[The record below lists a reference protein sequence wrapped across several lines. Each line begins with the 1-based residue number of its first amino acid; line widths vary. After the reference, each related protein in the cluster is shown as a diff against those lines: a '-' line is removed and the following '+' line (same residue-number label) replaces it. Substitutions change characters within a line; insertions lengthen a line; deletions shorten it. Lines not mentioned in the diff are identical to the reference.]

1 VTDTYSPF
9 QQTEPIAITDLTSER
24 PAPAPSQNFAQQVIG
39 AAPDLS
45 ALMPSAL
52 TRPLGITHAAPAP
65 RVVSSQPNYTTQLS
79 NKYSDPEIANAYASL
94 PEQFRNGLIRYDAQ
108 RVAGGSPPMTKDETL
123 RAIQTLRDNKPAT
136 PAPERSLLDVPG
148 NILHDLGDVIRAIPR
163 IPGAIVGEVGQLGQM
178 AHTGRGGLADLAASP
193 GIRMIPGAYTVG
205 NLASGGSGVR
215 ELATHPLMTFLDLLP
230 GASKLAEGTGV
241 VRAAQE
247 AADLAGG
254 GKVRPLGVLATR
266 TLDDA
271 GQVIPNALGET
282 LNNFRG
288 ETRLGQAI
296 DAGFGRRSRG
306 LARMWETIN
315 QRVNAQAAGLVD
327 GGTVGRL
334 TEAASNLNRTFTEQY
349 GWDAAKF
356 RELHD
361 IAVTGDPAVLRSLPA
376 PELSYINTARDL
388 ATAYGNVALH
398 DGEGL
403 ARIVD
408 PRSGVAEF
416 YPSDKA
422 MQINRARALSDH
434 ASRMMELRRQYLS
447 EHADLTSPLDAS
459 AINKMTEDALS
470 IERSGGSKQWV
481 AREMRAI
488 MQVVDAH
495 GYDVAAIDKVRSAAS
510 HGKGSWA
517 DFADTIDSEI
527 ARQDALNAA
536 SGITRTRMPIT
547 DIITELR
554 RHKTDPQAQML
565 ATGLARRD
573 TKLVTY
579 ALKNLEQRT
588 NWRLPILDNPDFA
601 ATVRSLRRRY
611 AFENDIGRYF
621 TPTTAAK
628 RAARAEKMLSQT
640 PPARFGPRIARDA
653 TNATVNEAIPVAEY
667 AIGRSLSA
675 DEAGRVATAVQMA
688 HWNAVEDLGIP
699 AEHLK
704 ALHSDLQA
712 EIAGTWRDLVEQ
724 GVDPVFVHNVSLGRA
739 RGMANPSVGPVPQS
753 LSQVKDRALDFTPSV
768 QDLGVALTHQG
779 LEMLTRRGS
788 EEFIDFI
795 ADRYGVTQQA
805 LQDIH
810 AGRAAELARV
820 DTTFDPRG
828 HLQRLIDRGWVKFN
842 PEEVGYSWGG
852 SRLNKYQQDV
862 VFIPKAIAKNLKQ
875 MHDPASPL
883 IAAMSPITRTF
894 RLSVVGLSP
903 RTQLYNILGGATML
917 LGETGPSAFKYA
929 RQAREWVRNPGSI
942 TDEVLR
948 ATIGSEKRAL
958 LDDAAL
964 AAPRANLL
972 AGRTLGRIWQQ
983 IQEARPGGKVR
994 DAFGKVI
1001 DKSLDLNAFFDDTY
1015 RVMGYLYGRDK
1026 ALTRGL
1032 TPEMAERAGME
1043 LTRKVMM
1050 DWTGMTPF
1058 ERGVLKQIFPFYG
1071 FMNHAMRYV
1080 MRYPVD
1086 HPMRAEIVASFGRA
1100 EADDSKILPASFL
1113 SALFFGDMDASGNRN
1128 ALNTAPI
1135 NPFGDVA
1142 NMFTIAGF
1150 LGATN
1155 PLINTA
1161 LEQAGLVR
1169 GQAELYPTLRYDPE
1183 TGRLSASHGNPL
1195 MMLLENTIPQTAVLT
1210 SLLGL
1215 NGEFRDRMQRD
1226 PASASRFLASSMG
1239 LPILWRSWSIPAEA
1253 AKAEVARGKAEDKVR
1268 TEALRTGDWT
1278 EALRYPGLRDNY
1290 QQLLAA
1296 TPQELAQYQPQ
1307 GADIYEAMIEQAL
1320 GQQQVQANI
1329 NAQQRQQATLG
1340 AISPFL
1346 QSSSPAG

>member
-1 VTDTYSPF
+1 MTDAYSPF
-9 QQTEPIAITDLTSER
+9 QQTNPIAITDLTSAR
-24 PAPAPSQNFAQQVIG
+24 PTQVASGPGQNLAQQVIG
-39 AAPDLS
+39 AVPDVS
-45 ALMPSAL
+45 ALIPSMVAQ
-52 TRPLGITHAAPAP
+52 PLGLTHAAAAP
-65 RVVSSQPNYTTQLS
+65 RVVASQPNYTTALA
-79 NKYSDPEIANAYASL
+79 NKYADTEIANAFASL
-94 PEQFRNGLIRYDAQ
+94 PSQYRNGLIRYDAQ
-108 RVAGGSPPMTKDETL
+108 RVAGGSPPLTRDETL

-136 PAPERSLLDVPG
+136 PAPQRSLLDVPG
-148 NILHDLGDVIRAIPR
+148 NILHDLGDLIHSVPR
-163 IPGAIVGEVGQLGQM
+163 IPGAIVGEFGRLGQI
-178 AHTGRGGLADLAASP
+178 AHTGNGPIADLAASP
-193 GIRMIPGAYTVG
+193 GVRMIPGAYTVG
-205 NLASGGSGVR
+205 HLASGAGGVR
-215 ELATHPLMTFLDLLP
+215 ELATHPLMTVLDVLP
-230 GASKLAEGTGV
+230 GASKLAEGSKV
-241 VRAAQE
+241 VKAAQE
-247 AADLAGG
+247 AADLAGA

-266 TLDDA
+266 TLDEA
-271 GQVIPNALGET
+271 GRVVPNALGET
-282 LNNFRG
+282 INNIRG
-288 ETRLGQAI
+288 ETRLGQAV
-296 DAGFGRRSRG
+296 DAAFGRRSRE
-306 LARMWETIN
+306 LSRMWETIN
-315 QRVNAQAAGLVD
+315 QRVTAQASGLVD

-334 TEAASNLNRTFTEQY
+334 TESASNLNRTFAEQY

-361 IAVTGDPAVLRSLPA
+361 VAVTGDPTVLRSLPA
-376 PELSYINTARDL
+376 PELAYINTARDL
-388 ATAYGNVALH
+388 ANAYGNVALH

-403 ARIVD
+403 AQVVD
-408 PRSGVAEF
+408 PRTGVAEF
-416 YPSDKA
+416 YPTDKA

-447 EHADLTSPLDAS
+447 EHADLTSPLDAP
-459 AINKMTEDALS
+459 AITKMVEDALS
-470 IERSGGSKQWV
+470 IERAGGSKQWV

-495 GYDVAAIDKVRSAAS
+495 GYDVAAIDRVRSAAS
-510 HGKGSWA
+510 RGKGSWA

-527 ARQDALNAA
+527 ARQDAINAA
-536 SGITRTRMPIT
+536 SNITRQRMPIT

-565 ATGLARRD
+565 ATGLAKRD

-628 RAARAEKMLSQT
+628 RAARADRMLTNS

-667 AIGRSLSA
+667 AIGRQLSA

-810 AGRAAELARV
+810 AGRAQELARM
-820 DTTFDPRG
+820 DTTFDARG
-828 HLQRLIDRGWVKFN
+828 HMERLIKRGWERFDPREK
-842 PEEVGYSWGG
+842 GYAWGG
-852 SRLNKYQQDV
+852 SRLDKYQQETI
-862 VFIPKAIAKNLKQ
+862 FIPKAISKNLDQ

-958 LDDAAL
+958 LDDASL

-983 IQEARPGGKVR
+983 IQEARPAGKVR

-1071 FMNHAMRYV
+1071 FMSHAMRYV
-1080 MRYPVD
+1080 MRFPVD
-1086 HPMRAEIVASFGRA
+1086 HPLRAEIVAAFGRSEA
-1100 EADDSKILPASFL
+1100 EDSKVLPDSFL
-1113 SALFFGDMDASGNRN
+1113 SALFFGGMDAAGNRN
-1128 ALNTAPI
+1128 AFNTAPI

-1155 PLINTA
+1155 PVINTV

-1253 AKAEVARGKAEDKVR
+1253 AKAEVARGKAQNNVR

-1278 EALRYPGLRDNY
+1278 EALRYPGLRDDY
-1290 QQLLAA
+1290 QRLLQA
-1296 TPQELAQYQPQ
+1296 TPLELAQYQPQ

-1320 GQQQVQANI
+1320 GQQQ
-1329 NAQQRQQATLG
+1329 QQAQINSGQT
-1340 AISPFL
+1340 S
-1346 QSSSPAG
+1346 AG